1 MKRKQIMK
9 GDGRRGFTLVEII
22 VVLVILAIL
31 AAFTIP
37 AMLGFVKEARGKA
50 YLVEAREAYTAMQAA
65 LAEYGTQTPAPDADT
80 YYISKVG
87 DKLTL
92 NASILS
98 LQNRN
103 NVTQNPTSNALL
115 QKAWSLM
122 SSDIKLNNDEWINMS
137 VDPASNK
144 VTQVNLYKGGYL
156 ITLDPTT
163 NTTTINDYNN

>member
-50 YLVEAREAYTAMQAA
+50 YLVEAREGYTAMQAA
-65 LAEYGTQTPAPDADT
+65 LAEYGTQTPKPDADT
-80 YYISKVG
+80 YVILYYNNTISKTSYNILYKNANLTSV
-87 DKLTL
+87 KLL
-92 NASILS
+92 D
-98 LQNRN
+98 
-103 NVTQNPTSNALL
+103 
-115 QKAWSLM
+115 KAWSLM
-122 SSDIKLNNDEWINMS
+122 SSDIKFTKSMESINFS
-137 VDPASNK
+137 VDPTSNK
-144 VTQVNLYKGGYL
+144 VTLVNLYKGGYH

-163 NTTTINDYNN
+163 NTTTVEEN

>member
-65 LAEYGTQTPAPDADT
+65 LTEYGTQTPKPNATLYSIAP
-80 YYISKVG
+80 
-87 DKLTL
+87 L
-92 NASILS
+92 NNTPQFYTSIEDGS
-98 LQNRN
+98 ETN
-103 NVTQNPTSNALL
+103 NPTSVALL
-115 QKAWSLM
+115 KKAWSLM
-122 SSDIKLNNDEWINMS
+122 SSDIKLKNGDGISFEVN
-137 VDPASNK
+137 PASNK
-144 VTQVNLYKGGYL
+144 VTTVYYYKNKYQ
-156 ITLDPTT
+156 IILDPTT
-163 NTTTINDYNN
+163 NTTTINDYND

>member
-50 YLVEAREAYTAMQAA
+50 YLVEAREGYTAMQAA
-65 LAEYGTQTPAPDADT
+65 LAEYGTQTPAPDSPFYSIAP
-80 YYISKVG
+80 
-87 DKLTL
+87 DK
-92 NASILS
+92 
-98 LQNRN
+98 N
-103 NVTQNPTSNALL
+103 NVLKFYIEDGIIKSNPTSVALL

-122 SSDIKLNNDEWINMS
+122 SSDIKLKYGDGISFEVN
-137 VDPASNK
+137 PASNK
-144 VTQVNLYKGGYL
+144 VTTVYYYKNKYQ
-156 ITLDPTT
+156 IILDPTT